1 MRKTK
6 IVMPLVVLGLAMA
19 MGCAKP
25 PQTAIDS
32 AKQALQAAQ
41 DAGAADYAPASLRDA
56 QNAVA
61 AVDAEVQAQSKKFAL
76 MRSYKQTATLAA
88 TAQAAA
94 EKAAAD
100 AAAGKEA
107 TKAAAE
113 QLQAQAKTALDEATA
128 ALKDAPKGKGS
139 EMDIQAMQND
149 LQAVATQIS
158 EAEAAHAAGRYLE
171 SKAKF
176 EAALNQANNV
186 KGMVEQAKAAKA
198 AAKGMKK

>member
-6 IVMPLVVLGLAMA
+6 IVVPLILLGLAMV

-25 PQTAIDS
+25 PQPAIDA
-32 AKQALQAAQ
+32 AKQSLQAAQ
-41 DAGAADYAPASLRDA
+41 DAGAGDYAAASLRDA

-61 AVDAEVQAQSKKFAL
+61 ALDAEVTAQSKKFAL
-76 MRSYKQTATLAA
+76 MRSYKQTSTLAA
-88 TAQAAA
+88 TAKAAA
-94 EKAAAD
+94 DKAVAD

-107 TKAAAE
+107 TRVAAE
-113 QLQAQAKTALDEATA
+113 QLLAQAKTALDEATA

-139 EMDIQAMQND
+139 EMDIQAMSND
-149 LQAVATQIS
+149 LAAVATGIS
-158 EAEAAHAAGRYLE
+158 EGEAAHAAGRYLE